1 MWKYRIVKPLSLAA
15 AGSFLA
21 SKRTVTVAAKDEERE
36 SASHVETLLQT
47 TRMAMEELNS
57 SFSQLC
63 KLQYKSM
70 STSLK
75 SAEDQLSLQWALFQ
89 KLEEVEQIIQNVEVT
104 LEASQNSA
112 ACLEDLEGVEAL
124 QDRAEKLQSIKR
136 KLSALIDLRNGK
148 FALTKMED

>member
-21 SKRTVTVAAKDEERE
+21 SKRTVTVAAKDEEAE
-36 SASHVETLLQT
+36 TASHIDTLLKT
-47 TRMAMEELNS
+47 TKMAMDELNS

-75 SAEDQLSLQWALFQ
+75 SAEDQLSVQWALFQ
-89 KLEEVEQIIQNVEVT
+89 KLEEVEEIIRNIEVT

-124 QDRAEKLQSIKR
+124 QDRAEKLQSIKE
-136 KLSALIDLRNGK
+136 KLSVLIDLRNGK
-148 FALTKMED
+148 FY